1 MAREPEV
8 ERMGRMKET
17 QAPISQ
23 ARGWNRLVPLRRNGY
38 TLKASTKTSVFGVR
52 GPLSRHL
59 GLALNVRET
68 LEEEVGDKALFSIR
82 GFGIQIGTL

>member
-8 ERMGRMKET
+8 EQMGRVKET

-23 ARGWNRLVPLRRNGY
+23 ARGWNRLVPLRKNGY

-52 GPLSRHL
+52 DPLSRHL

-68 LEEEVGDKALFSIR
+68 LEEVGDKALFSIW